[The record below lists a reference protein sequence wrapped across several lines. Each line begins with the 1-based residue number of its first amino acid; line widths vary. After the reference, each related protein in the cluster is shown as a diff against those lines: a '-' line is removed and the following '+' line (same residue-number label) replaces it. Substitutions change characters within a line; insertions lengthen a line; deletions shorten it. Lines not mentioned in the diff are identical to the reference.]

1 MTLASNAPGACVA
14 GSLRPSK
21 TDFDKRNK
29 EKLAVVQST
38 LLEGECMVSTLG
50 HPSPEN
56 ENLEINCI

>member
-29 EKLAVVQST
+29 EKSAVVQST
-38 LLEGECMVSTLG
+38 LLESECSQR
-50 HPSPEN
+50 
-56 ENLEINCI
+56 